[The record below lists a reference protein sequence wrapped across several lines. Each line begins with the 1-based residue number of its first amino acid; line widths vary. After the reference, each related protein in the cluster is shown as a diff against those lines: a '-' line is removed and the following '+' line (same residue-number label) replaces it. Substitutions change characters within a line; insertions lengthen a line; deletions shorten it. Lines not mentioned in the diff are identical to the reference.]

1 MAQTTIS
8 IRMDGELKQS
18 FERLCRDI
26 GMNVSTAFTIF
37 AKQSV
42 RENRLPVSLSVDPFY
57 SEENMEELIRR
68 AKDPNPKFIVK
79 TMEELEAMEDE

>member
-8 IRMDGELKQS
+8 IRMDGELKQN

-57 SEENMEELIRR
+57 SEENMSFLREGAAALDAGMGVEHELIEVE
-68 AKDPNPKFIVK
+68 P
-79 TMEELEAMEDE
+79 